1 MFLEVS
7 PLNDKTDPEEH
18 KERSPSGIKSRQV
31 QVCLG
36 FTHGLRPQSVVGAID
51 RRSRPTARS
60 RCYGGRQE
68 EPRKTLRE
76 GLEGNVQSFS
86 GKRLANSAE
95 KDTRR

>member
-7 PLNDKTDPEEH
+7 PLKDETDPKEH
-18 KERSPSGIKSRQV
+18 KELSPSDFKIRQV

-60 RCYGGRQE
+60 RCYGEKQD

-76 GLEGNVQSFS
+76 GLEGKCQSFS